1 MARAGRHPMAS
12 VARRAV
18 FIASRR
24 GQTRDPR
31 SWDRVSSNGRRE
43 RGGSPQASEKHQD
56 ACGRVRS
63 VCVREARRR
72 ELGDFDS
79 GFGRSA
85 GCGGDFAADL
95 VLRDFAADLVL
106 RDFAADLVLR
116 DFAADLVLRFAGPRS
131 CLAF

>member
-1 MARAGRHPMAS
+1 M
-12 VARRAV
+12 
-18 FIASRR
+18 
-24 GQTRDPR
+24 
-31 SWDRVSSNGRRE
+31 SNGRRE
-43 RGGSPQASEKHQD
+43 RGGSPQAGEKPQD
-56 ACGRVRS
+56 ACRRVRS

-106 RDFAADLVLR
+106 RGDFAADLVLR
-116 DFAADLVLRFAGPRS
+116 DFAADLVFRGDFAADLGFAGPRS